1 MPNDIR
7 EGVTNLGGVKVLFK
21 LTLVLV
27 RNRLSL
33 LNVVNDSSCF
43 QLPTF
48 PFTQIFVSVSRKNK
62 ELLITS
68 IFQQKSHGDYGGCES
83 CRRHQG
89 CEAWHPHLHLVQGG
103 GAVQGRQQGQVCG
116 AHFYLFF
123 SSLSLLT
130 NFDPDS

>member
-27 RNRLSL
+27 RNKLSL

-48 PFTQIFVSVSRKNK
+48 PFTQI
-62 ELLITS
+62 L
-68 IFQQKSHGDYGGCES
+68 
-83 CRRHQG
+83 
-89 CEAWHPHLHLVQGG
+89 
-103 GAVQGRQQGQVCG
+103 
-116 AHFYLFF
+116 
-123 SSLSLLT
+123 
-130 NFDPDS
+130 DSTKLY

>member
-1 MPNDIR
+1 MVI
-7 EGVTNLGGVKVLFK
+7 GVKVLFK

-48 PFTQIFVSVSRKNK
+48 PFTQIFVSVSRKNE

-83 CRRHQG
+83 CWKPQG
-89 CEAWHPHLHLVQGG
+89 CEAWHPHLHLVQRG

-130 NFDPDS
+130 DFDPLFYPDS